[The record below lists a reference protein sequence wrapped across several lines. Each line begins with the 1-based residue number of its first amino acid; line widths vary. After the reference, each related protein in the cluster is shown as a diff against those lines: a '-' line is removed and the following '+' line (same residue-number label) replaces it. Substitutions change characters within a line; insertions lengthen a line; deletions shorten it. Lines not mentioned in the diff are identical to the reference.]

1 MTTGRGAASRNVVA
15 MDALAASRAITEELT
30 RVAGGPAPRV
40 RAWNGAEWGPV
51 DADFT
56 LVLQHPGAL
65 RALLLPPSD
74 LTAGEAYVYDDVDFD
89 GDMFAA
95 LEFGRALAEAP
106 RNRRATVRILRRLR
120 RLPRSSRRSAAD
132 RPRMRGSLH
141 SVRRDRQ
148 AVTYHYDTGNDFFT
162 QFLDPQ
168 MVYSA
173 GHFLSHVDTL
183 ETAQRRKLDLIC
195 RKLQLAPGD
204 DFLDVGCGWG
214 ALVIHAAAEYGV
226 NAVGVTVSGPQ
237 AAYAR
242 ELVAAAGLEDRVTI
256 LEEDYR
262 KVEGTFDAIASVGM
276 FEHVGRKKLGVYFSR
291 LAGMLKPN
299 GLILNHGIVTRN
311 RNPGRRRP
319 TFVSTYV
326 FPDGELVPID
336 ETIGVA
342 EDAGLELRDA
352 ESLRGGYALTLRH
365 WVTNLEVN
373 HEAAVEAAGERAYR
387 VWRLYM
393 AASAVAFE
401 SAAISVYQLL
411 LADPGRPWTF
421 GRRRYVSA
429 DDQ

>member
-1 MTTGRGAASRNVVA
+1 
-15 MDALAASRAITEELT
+15 MDALTASRAITEELT

-51 DADFT
+51 DAAFT

-74 LTAGEAYVYDDVDFD
+74 LTAGEAYIYDDVDFD
-89 GDMFAA
+89 GDIFQA
-95 LEFGRALAEAP
+95 LEFGRALIEAP

-120 RLPRSSRRSAAD
+120 QLPRSSRRSAAD
-132 RPRMRGSLH
+132 RPRMRGPLH
-141 SVRRDRQ
+141 SLRRDRQ
-148 AVTYHYDTGNDFFT
+148 AITHHYDTGNDFFS

-168 MVYSA
+168 MVYSSA
-173 GHFLSHVDTL
+173 HFLTHVDTL
-183 ETAQRRKLDLIC
+183 ETAQRRKMDLIC

-214 ALVIHAAAEYGV
+214 ALVIHAATEYGV
-226 NAVGVTVSGPQ
+226 NAVGVTVSGSQ
-237 AAYAR
+237 AEYAR
-242 ELVAAAGLEDRVTI
+242 DWAREAGVEDRVTI
-256 LEEDYR
+256 LQEDYR
-262 KVEGTFDAIASVGM
+262 KVEGHFDAVASIGM

-291 LAGMLKPN
+291 LAEMLKPA
-299 GLILNHGIVTRN
+299 GLILNHGIVTRD
-311 RNPGRRRP
+311 RNPGRKRP
-319 TFVSTYV
+319 TFVNTYV

-342 EDAGLELRDA
+342 EDAGLELRDV
-352 ESLRGGYALTLRH
+352 ESLRGSYALTLRH

-373 HEAAVEAAGERAYR
+373 RDEAIAAAGEQAYR
-387 VWRLYM
+387 IWRLYM

-411 LADPGRPWTF
+411 LADPGRQWAF
-421 GRRRYVSA
+421 GRRRYLSA

>member
-1 MTTGRGAASRNVVA
+1 VTAGADLELRILVA
-15 MDALAASRAITEELT
+15 MDALTASRAITEELT

-51 DADFT
+51 DAKFT

-74 LTAGEAYVYDDVDFD
+74 LTAGEAYIYDDVDFD
-89 GDMFAA
+89 GDIFAA
-95 LEFGRALAEAP
+95 LEFGAALIEAP

-120 RLPRSSRRSAAD
+120 KLPRSSRRSAAA
-132 RPRMRGSLH
+132 RPRMRGPLH
-141 SVRRDRQ
+141 SLRRDRQ
-148 AVTYHYDTGNDFFT
+148 AVAHHYDTGNDFFS

-168 MVYSA
+168 MVYSSA
-173 GHFLSHVDTL
+173 HFLTHVDTL
-183 ETAQRRKLDLIC
+183 ETAQRRKMDLIC

-214 ALVIHAAAEYGV
+214 ALVIHAVTEYGV
-226 NAVGVTVSGPQ
+226 NAVGVTVSGSQ
-237 AAYAR
+237 AEYAR
-242 ELVAAAGLEDRVTI
+242 DWAREAGVGDRVTI
-256 LEEDYR
+256 LQEDYR
-262 KVEGTFDAIASVGM
+262 KVEGNFDAIASIGM
-276 FEHVGRKKLGVYFSR
+276 FEHVGRKKLGVYFST
-291 LAGMLKPN
+291 LARMLKPD
-299 GLILNHGIVTRN
+299 GLILNHGIVTRD
-311 RNPGRRRP
+311 RNPGRKRP

-342 EDAGLELRDA
+342 EDAGLELRDV

-373 HEAAVEAAGERAYR
+373 RDEAIAATGEQVYR
-387 VWRLYM
+387 IWRLYM

-411 LADPGRPWTF
+411 LADPGRQWAF
-421 GRRRYVSA
+421 GRRRYLSA